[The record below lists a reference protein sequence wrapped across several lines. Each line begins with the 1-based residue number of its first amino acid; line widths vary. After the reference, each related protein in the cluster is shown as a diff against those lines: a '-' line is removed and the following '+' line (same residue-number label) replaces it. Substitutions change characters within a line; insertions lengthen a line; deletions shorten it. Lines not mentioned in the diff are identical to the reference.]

1 MVNNIEGWREKQR
14 QRSSAPQ
21 TGATTFA
28 FASVSILLLWSTT
41 TYHKSIIEWK
51 FTSELLPLGRPN
63 NSVSWPPPKKKSVC
77 DRRWPS
83 KFCID
88 HRRKKLVCVD
98 LRRLKNGVCWPP
110 KKTVCVVDHRRSKNG
125 VCWPPKKQCVWTVA
139 DQKTV
144 CWPSPTKKLK

>member
-51 FTSELLPLGRPN
+51 FTSELLPLGRLN
-63 NSVSWPPPKKKSVC
+63 NSVSWPPPKKKSMC

-110 KKTVCVVDHRRSKNG
+110 N
-125 VCWPPKKQCVWTVA
+125 KQCVLTIA

-144 CWPSPTKKLK
+144 FVDRQKNSVCGPSPTKKLCVGSRRPKN